1 MLPVPSREMSPELG
15 RGTGGFLLLWQG
27 SLAPGTAAAELNLA
41 LVGGQSIFPL
51 VFGAGVK
58 SNLEFPLP

>member
-27 SLAPGTAAAELNLA
+27 SLAPGTAAAEVNLA
-41 LVGGQSIFPL
+41 LAGGQGIFERENP
-51 VFGAGVK
+51 AGIWGWC
-58 SNLEFPLP
+58 EI